1 MLIPSDP
8 RPRPYFPETAIIAV
22 MIVFVTVLITKGMK
36 PADAVLVVGCT
47 GLLGAVVARVC
58 TTTLLTARW
67 RTAWA
72 ELQAAPV

>member
-1 MLIPSDP
+1 MFEFYPTDSCCRGTLLPGTTVNH
-8 RPRPYFPETAIIAV
+8 YPEA
-22 MIVFVTVLITKGMK
+22 VLISKGMK
-36 PADAVLVVGCT
+36 PADAVLVVSCT

-67 RTAWA
+67 RPAWA